1 MIKLVALFLR
11 KRFSADFIALRIHA
25 VRLLG
30 LTLVSAMLSPVPAS
44 FAARAAQASRPPNII
59 FILADDLGYGD
70 LSAYGQKKFRTPHID
85 RLAVEGMRFTQH
97 YAGAPVCASSRSA
110 LLTGQ
115 HTGHTYI
122 RGNKEVQPEGQE
134 PLPAG
139 TRTFATALKQAGYV
153 TGVFGKWGLGYPG
166 SVGAPE
172 NQGFDRFFGY
182 NCQRLAHNYYPSHLW
197 DDARRLDLP
206 GNAGGGTAVYAP
218 QLIHERTL
226 AFIEDN
232 RDRPFFC
239 FVATPI
245 PHAELLVPEDYLARH
260 RGQYGPEAP
269 YAGVDSGPDYR
280 LGPYGS
286 QATPKAA
293 YAAMINLL
301 DDQVGE
307 IVATIERLG
316 LSENTLIIFASDN
329 GPAAEGGSHP
339 DLFDSAGG
347 LRGQKRDLY
356 EGGIR
361 VPFIARWPGT
371 VEAGSTSAHLS
382 AFWDLYPT
390 FSELA
395 GTEAP
400 GGIDGLSMVPT
411 LTGRGEQARHDHL
424 YWEFHEIGGRK
435 ALRRGPWKLVRYGVA
450 RETPG
455 PLELYNLANDPNETT
470 DVAAAN
476 PALVRELEQLMEG
489 ARTESAL
496 FTFGQQGYLQGK

>member
-1 MIKLVALFLR
+1 LWRA
-11 KRFSADFIALRIHA
+11 FSAW
-25 VRLLG
+25 LL
-30 LTLVSAMLSPVPAS
+30 LVTVVAWSTTSS
-44 FAARAAQASRPPNII
+44 GAAQPSRPPNII

-70 LSAYGQKKFRTPHID
+70 LSSYGQKQFRTPHID
-85 RLAVEGMRFTQH
+85 RLAQEGMRFTQL
-97 YAGAPVCASSRSA
+97 YAGATVCAPSRSA
-110 LLTGQ
+110 LLTGL

-122 RGNKEVQPEGQE
+122 RGNKEIRPEGQE

-139 TRTFATALKQAGYV
+139 TPTFAKALREAGYV

-166 SVGAPE
+166 SEGAPE

-197 DDARRLDLP
+197 DNARRLDLP
-206 GNAGGGTAVYAP
+206 GNADGGTAVYAP
-218 QLIHERTL
+218 QLIHDRTL
-226 AFIEDN
+226 AFIEAN
-232 RDRPFFC
+232 RERPFFC

-245 PHAELLVPEDYLARH
+245 PHAELLVPEEYLARH
-260 RGQYGPEAP
+260 RGRYGPEKA
-269 YAGVDSGPDYR
+269 YEGVDSGPDYR

-286 QATPKAA
+286 QPTPKAA

-307 IVATIERLG
+307 IVAAVERLG
-316 LSENTLIIFASDN
+316 LSENTLIIFTSDN
-329 GPAAEGGSHP
+329 GPAAEGGYRP
-339 DLFDSAGG
+339 GLFDSAGG

-371 VEAGSTSAHLS
+371 VKAGSTSDHVG

-390 FSELA
+390 FAELA
-395 GTEAP
+395 GAKAHA
-400 GGIDGLSMVPT
+400 GIDGLSIVPT

-435 ALRRGPWKLVRYGVA
+435 ALRRGPWKLVRYGINA
-450 RETPG
+450 ETPG
-455 PLELYNLANDPNETT
+455 PLELYHLANDPTEQNN
-470 DVAAAN
+470 VAAQH
-476 PALVRELEQLMEG
+476 PERVREMERLMNE
-489 ARTESAL
+489 ARTPSTL
-496 FTFGQQGYLQGK
+496 FNFGQQGYLQGR